1 MVHSNITV
9 ITSTNIFNDMPE
21 MWIRLWK
28 LLLNFGR
35 VLVGNNIEKWF
46 SHWNMLTV
54 CLIWWFW
61 KLQFNKEINFIENI
75 QSKEFILII
84 QTWPL
89 SKLFIVCS
97 NSFCDY
103 STTLLFVLEKFI
115 INECLIFIA
124 FYVLE
129 INDLENVMIFIIIL
143 FK

>member
-46 SHWNMLTV
+46 SHLNMLTV

-75 QSKEFILII
+75 QSKEFHFNHSDLASFEII
-84 QTWPL
+84 YCL
-89 SKLFIVCS
+89 FKLFLWLFYYVA
-97 NSFCDY
+97 FCIRKVHYEWMFDFY
-103 STTLLFVLEKFI
+103 CFLCPWNKWFRKCHDFYHHFI
-115 INECLIFIA
+115 
-124 FYVLE
+124 
-129 INDLENVMIFIIIL
+129 
-143 FK
+143 

>member
-1 MVHSNITV
+1 MNGALTV

-75 QSKEFILII
+75 QSKEFHFNHSDLASFEII
-84 QTWPL
+84 Y
-89 SKLFIVCS
+89 S

-115 INECLIFIA
+115 MNECLIFIA